1 VAKKGKA
8 VANPILMPKPGQ
20 MTEECSIIRWHKKE
34 GDPVVKGD
42 VLFEIETDKAAM
54 EVESFFE
61 GVLLKVVVQEGVPVP
76 VQSVCGF
83 VGQPG
88 EHVPDV
94 PPPPP
99 PAEKPAEP
107 APAAKAA
114 APAPAAASA
123 EPTAAPAAAAV
134 AAAPAA
140 PAGPTRFRISPRA
153 KKLASECLINPKKI
167 NGSGPEGRVVERDVQ
182 AYLDA
187 NDYASLRI
195 SPAAKE
201 LAAKEELD
209 ILAIRGTG
217 EASRIMV
224 ADVERAVAE
233 KPKTMSKMR
242 QVIAERLTHSFTSTP
257 HIFVTVS
264 VDMTDLLTFRSALKK
279 EGAPYTVTD
288 FILHA
293 TAQTLTEF
301 PEVNSTTDG
310 KQVWWHSKVHLG
322 LAVALEKGLVV
333 PVVWDA
339 DELSM
344 IELHDR
350 NAELSKKARDGKLL
364 PDEMTGSTFTI
375 SNMGMLGVE
384 EFTAIINPGEAAILA
399 VSSTMEQPVV
409 MDGQVVVRKM
419 MKITVSVDHR
429 LIDGAMAARF
439 VNAIKAKLEEVE
451 RWKGLV

>member
-1 VAKKGKA
+1 MV
-8 VANPILMPKPGQ
+8 NPILMPKPGQ
-20 MTEECSIIRWHKKE
+20 MTEECSIIRWLKKE

-54 EVESFFE
+54 EVEAFHE
-61 GVLLKVVVQEGVPVP
+61 GVLLKIVVKEGVPVP

-88 EHVPDV
+88 EAVPDV
-94 PPPPP
+94 APPPP
-99 PAEKPAEP
+99 PAAKPAE
-107 APAAKAA
+107 A
-114 APAPAAASA
+114 
-123 EPTAAPAAAAV
+123 

-140 PAGPTRFRISPRA
+140 RAAAPVAAAAAGAPAAAPVAFVPATPAAPALFRISPRA
-153 KKLASECLINPKKI
+153 KRFAADRVIDPKKVK
-167 NGSGPEGRVVERDVQ
+167 GSGPEGRITEKDIR

-187 NDYASLRI
+187 KGYASLRI
-195 SPAAKE
+195 APAAKE
-201 LAAKEELD
+201 LAAKEGLD
-209 ILAIRGTG
+209 ILEICGSG
-217 EASRIMV
+217 EGGRITV
-224 ADVERAVAE
+224 ADVQRGVAE

-242 QVIAERLTHSFTSTP
+242 QVIAQRLTQSFTSTP

-264 VDMTDLLTFRSALKK
+264 VDMTDLVTFRNALKK
-279 EGAPYTVTD
+279 GGAPYTVTD

-293 TAQTLTEF
+293 TAQTLTEM

-310 KQVWWHSKVHLG
+310 KQVWWHSKVNMG

-333 PVVWDA
+333 PVIWSA
-339 DELSM
+339 DELSLM
-344 IELHDR
+344 ELHDR

-384 EFTAIINPGEAAILA
+384 QFTAIINPGEAAILA
-399 VSSTMEQPVV
+399 VSSTMPQPVV
-409 MDGQVVVRKM
+409 KDHQIVIRQM

-439 VNAIKAKLEEVE
+439 VNAVKVKLEDVE
-451 RWKGLV
+451 HWRRMV

>member
-1 VAKKGKA
+1 MV
-8 VANPILMPKPGQ
+8 NPILMPKPGQ
-20 MTEECSIIRWHKKE
+20 MTEECSIIRWLKKE

-54 EVESFFE
+54 EVEAFHE
-61 GVLLKVVVQEGVPVP
+61 GVLLKIVVKEGVPVP

-88 EHVPDV
+88 EAVPDV
-94 PPPPP
+94 APPPP
-99 PAEKPAEP
+99 PAAKPAE
-107 APAAKAA
+107 AAA
-114 APAPAAASA
+114 APAARAAAPVA
-123 EPTAAPAAAAV
+123 AAAAGAPAAAPV
-134 AAAPAA
+134 AFVPAAPAA
-140 PAGPTRFRISPRA
+140 PALFRISPRA
-153 KKLASECLINPKKI
+153 KRFAADSVIDPKKVK
-167 NGSGPEGRVVERDVQ
+167 GSGPEGRITEKDIR

-187 NDYASLRI
+187 KGYASLRI
-195 SPAAKE
+195 APAAKE
-201 LAAKEELD
+201 LAAKEGLD
-209 ILAIRGTG
+209 ILEIRGSG
-217 EASRIMV
+217 EGGRITV
-224 ADVERAVAE
+224 ADVQRGVAE

-242 QVIAERLTHSFTSTP
+242 QVIAQRLTQSFTSTP

-264 VDMTDLLTFRSALKK
+264 VDMTDLVTFRNALKK
-279 EGAPYTVTD
+279 GGAPYTVTD

-293 TAQTLTEF
+293 TAQTLTEM

-310 KQVWWHSKVHLG
+310 KQVWWHSKVNMG

-333 PVVWDA
+333 PVIWNA
-339 DELSM
+339 DELSLM
-344 IELHDR
+344 ELHDR

-384 EFTAIINPGEAAILA
+384 QFTAIINPGEAAILA
-399 VSSTMEQPVV
+399 VSSTMPQPVV
-409 MDGQVVVRKM
+409 KDHQIVIRQM

-439 VNAIKAKLEEVE
+439 VNAVKVKLEDVE
-451 RWKGLV
+451 RWRRMV

>member
-1 VAKKGKA
+1 MV
-8 VANPILMPKPGQ
+8 NPILMPKPGQ
-20 MTEECSIIRWHKKE
+20 MTEECSIIRWLKKE

-54 EVESFFE
+54 EVEAFHE
-61 GVLLKVVVQEGVPVP
+61 GVLLKIVVKEGVPVP

-88 EHVPDV
+88 EAVPDV
-94 PPPPP
+94 APPPP
-99 PAEKPAEP
+99 PAAKPAE
-107 APAAKAA
+107 AAA
-114 APAPAAASA
+114 APAARAAAPVA
-123 EPTAAPAAAAV
+123 AAAAGAPAAAPV
-134 AAAPAA
+134 AFVPAAPAA
-140 PAGPTRFRISPRA
+140 PALFRISPRA
-153 KKLASECLINPKKI
+153 KRFAADSVIDPKKVK
-167 NGSGPEGRVVERDVQ
+167 GSGPEGRITEKDIR

-187 NDYASLRI
+187 KGYASLRI
-195 SPAAKE
+195 APAAKE
-201 LAAKEELD
+201 LAAKEGLD
-209 ILAIRGTG
+209 ILEIRGSG
-217 EASRIMV
+217 EGGRITV
-224 ADVERAVAE
+224 ADVQRGVAE

-242 QVIAERLTHSFTSTP
+242 QVIAQRLTQSFTSTP

-264 VDMTDLLTFRSALKK
+264 VDMTDLVTFRNALKK
-279 EGAPYTVTD
+279 GGAPYTVTD

-293 TAQTLTEF
+293 TAQTLIEM

-310 KQVWWHSKVHLG
+310 KQVWWHSKVNMG

-333 PVVWDA
+333 PVIWSA
-339 DELSM
+339 DELSLM
-344 IELHDR
+344 ELHDR

-384 EFTAIINPGEAAILA
+384 QFTAIINPGEAAILA
-399 VSSTMEQPVV
+399 VSSTMPQPVV
-409 MDGQVVVRKM
+409 KDHQIVIRQM

-439 VNAIKAKLEEVE
+439 VNAVKVKLEDVE
-451 RWKGLV
+451 RWRRMV